1 MKNITDDTPIAMLT
15 VGQLKE
21 ILSID
26 KIMGHLTPSRAPDKE
41 VLTAADLARLTGYS
55 ISTVYKL
62 TSERKIPFHKPEHKG
77 RKLYFNREEIPD
89 WLQSES
95 HPTIEQENI
104 QRIKKI
110 LTMTTETATTKPV
123 FDPEVPPREGFI
135 FYRSF
140 YEALVSMKPMAR
152 LHLYDMIME
161 YAFYNKEP
169 TDLNA
174 AQKIAFKLIRPQ
186 LNANERKRQA
196 KYKEKATKKNNGEE
210 LNKFFTKTE
219 DEENG
224 NLQIFSD
231 IQYE

>member
-1 MKNITDDTPIAMLT
+1 MNNITDDTPIAMLT

-41 VLTAADLARLTGYS
+41 VLTAADVARLTGYS

-77 RKLYFNREEIPD
+77 RKLYFNREEILD

-95 HPTIEQENI
+95 HPTKNKT
-104 QRIKKI
+104 IKKT
-110 LTMTTETATTKPV
+110 LVMKNEKTTTKPA

-135 FYRSF
+135 FYRTF
-140 YEALVSMKPMAR
+140 YEALASMKNRAR
-152 LHLYDMIME
+152 LHLYDVIMR
-161 YAFYNKEP
+161 YALYGEEP
-169 TDLNA
+169 TDLNGE
-174 AQKIAFKLIRPQ
+174 QMRTFILIRPQ
-186 LNANERKRQA
+186 LDANERKRQA
-196 KYKEKATKKNNGEE
+196 KYKKKAIKKNNDEE
-210 LNKFFTKTE
+210 LNEFFTKTE
-219 DEENG
+219 DEEND
-224 NLQIFSD
+224 NLRILND